1 MNRPNRIFPKPSP
14 LVCLLCLLL
23 PALALLRCSAP
34 PAQVA
39 GQQQQQESL
48 TLAGSKLQLRWQQQQ
63 GEWRLQQVRAARGSE
78 WLDAGIPSGEYTLLY
93 SATLPD
99 STPAKILHQGRE
111 LQFPEPEF
119 KYIRP
124 SWLKATSPVA
134 MNTAGEATHFFPSQA
149 RRQPDGRLRFSHD
162 TDAASLQADWSLD
175 EQYAGDIV
183 VQLTLTAKKD
193 GYFSLAT
200 PTLASIPEKE
210 LAWGILPGYFQGR
223 QLQDNF
229 VLAYA
234 YGQGIPDKPVV
245 VREKTATTLA
255 PVLSTARGLSLAV
268 IANPGLGR
276 DPWQHDRNTHHHWQ
290 LGLSLMNRRSALTP
304 TLYHP
309 VLGQKG
315 SRLKA
320 GQQIT
325 YGFRYTLQAAD
336 WFTVYKHA
344 IYDIYRFADFL
355 KLKQTRQSLTDRL
368 LAMHRYVIDDKTSLW
383 NNVEFEGLRIG
394 AQSYLG
400 GVVGADKDAIK
411 NSDYGAMWMLASV
424 TQDPVLMKTRLP
436 YARNF
441 KLKQQQDEPGFF
453 QGAAMGQYYL
463 TKSRRFTEEWGSH
476 VEPISLTYYTML
488 DQGNI
493 LLFTPR
499 DQELRKR
506 LRLGADRLLAW
517 QQPAGNWQVAYDR
530 GTQSPTYTDLTDL
543 RPTFYGLVVAYRIL
557 GDKKYLDAAVRGAN
571 WFIDNAVNK
580 GHFLGVCGD
589 VRFVND
595 FATGQSAQALL
606 DLYELSPDPRFK
618 AAALEAARIYTASI
632 YTHPVPSAATKLVKG
647 ESRAD
652 WQISQVGLSFE
663 HGGAIGSATG
673 NGPIPLASHAGLFL
687 RISQLTGEPLYRD
700 MARAAALGR
709 DAFVD
714 PKTSVASYYWKNMN
728 AGSGPFPHHAWWQI
742 GWITD
747 YLLSEASLRSN
758 NGIVFPRGFVT
769 PKVGPHQTY
778 GFAPGKVFGTPARL
792 LLREG
797 LVTPGNANVDYLSAL
812 ATDRNRLLVM
822 LLNSQA
828 QPLTIRPQIDPARLA
843 AGKHIR
849 LTGATLTS
857 PDGQPRTLTGPLNG
871 QTVSLDGFGLAVLAL
886 DFEEVKK

>member
-1 MNRPNRIFPKPSP
+1 MKNPQKRFFPLTPILNALLP
-14 LVCLLCLLL
+14 LLV
-23 PALALLRCSAP
+23 PALALVGCSTP
-34 PAQVA
+34 PAQVQDRQPEA
-39 GQQQQQESL
+39 LTLKGSQLSLVWKQQE
-48 TLAGSKLQLRWQQQQ
+48 G
-63 GEWRLQQVRAARGSE
+63 GWRLQQARAAQGSGWVE
-78 WLDAGIPSGEYTLLY
+78 AGIPSGEYTLLY
-93 SATLPD
+93 SAARPD
-99 STPAKILHQGRE
+99 STPVQIQHNGKE
-111 LQFPEPEF
+111 LNFPGTEF

-124 SWLKATSPVA
+124 AWLQATRPVA
-134 MNTAGEATHFFPSQA
+134 MNTAGQAFHFLPAQG
-149 RRQPDGRLRFSHD
+149 RQQSDNSLRFSHE
-162 TDAASLQADWSLD
+162 TGAATVQADWSLD
-175 EQYAGDIV
+175 PKYASDIV
-183 VQLTLTAKKD
+183 VQLTLTARKD
-193 GYFSLAT
+193 GYFSLAS

-210 LAWGILPGYFQGR
+210 LRWGILPGYFQGR
-223 QLQDNF
+223 ELQKNL

-245 VREKTATTLA
+245 VRERTATTLA
-255 PVLSTARGLSLAV
+255 PVLSTAAGVSLGV
-268 IANPGLGR
+268 IAEPGVGR
-276 DPWQHDRNTHHHWQ
+276 DPWQQDRNTHQHWQ
-290 LGLSLMNRRSALTP
+290 LGLSLMNRKSELSP

-309 VLGQKG
+309 VLGEKG
-315 SRLKA
+315 SWLKA
-320 GQQIT
+320 GQQLS
-325 YGFRYTLQAAD
+325 YRFRYTLQATD

-355 KLKQTRQSLTDRL
+355 ALKQTRQSLTDRL

-383 NNVEFEGLRIG
+383 NTAEFEGLQLG

-400 GVVGADKDAIK
+400 GVVGADRDAIK
-411 NSDYGAMWMLASV
+411 NSDYGAMWMLATIS
-424 TQDPVLMKTRLP
+424 QDPVLMKTRLP

-441 KLKQQQDEPGFF
+441 KLKQQQEKPGFF
-453 QGAAMGQYYL
+453 QGAAVGQYYL
-463 TKSRRFTEEWGSH
+463 YKSKRFTEEWGSH

-493 LLFTPR
+493 LLFNPG
-499 DQELRKR
+499 DKELRER

-517 QQPAGNWQVAYDR
+517 QKPAGNWEVAYDR
-530 GTQSPTYTDLTDL
+530 HTQAPTYTDLTDL

-557 GDKKYLDAAVRGAN
+557 GDPKYLEAAKRGAN
-571 WFIDNAVNK
+571 WFIDHAVQK
-580 GHFLGVCGD
+580 AHFLGVCGD

-618 AAALEAARIYTASI
+618 AAALETARIYTASI
-632 YTHPVPSAATKLVKG
+632 YTHPIPTTATKQVKG
-647 ESRAD
+647 QDRAD

-687 RISQLTGEPLYRD
+687 RMSQLTGEPLYRD

-714 PKTSVASYYWKNMN
+714 PKTSVASYYWRNLD
-728 AGSGPFPHHAWWQI
+728 AGAGPFPHHAWWQI

-747 YLLSEASLRSN
+747 YLLAETSLRS
-758 NGIVFPRGFVT
+758 GDAIAFPRGFIT

-778 GFAPGKVFGTPARL
+778 GFAPGKVYGEQARL

-797 LVTPGNANVDYLSAL
+797 LVALDNPNADYLCAL
-812 ATDRNRLLVM
+812 ATDKNRLLVL

-828 QPLTIRPQIDPARLA
+828 RPLALQARIDPAKLMNGKQFRLKA
-843 AGKHIR
+843 AALRGADGQTKA
-849 LTGATLTS
+849 LTGTPGAH
-857 PDGQPRTLTGPLNG
+857 
-871 QTVSLDGFGLAVLAL
+871 TVNLEGFGLAVLAL